1 VRSLFKLLGRKM
13 SPPVDEEESLA
24 TLLTDHMS
32 AADFGTT
39 TLTKAVTAKFGS
51 SLILRSTLTNW
62 RDGLVK
68 KPKSSSWEALIAVLH
83 ILGLDRREANRVLH
97 AAGLRSLE
105 ELLDIHSNHQ
115 QARRLFE
122 PWLASIENQSRG
134 TLQDHENALFS
145 ALRPLSS
152 EQRTLI
158 RESRAVLTAGINLY
172 RLFSA
177 FQLEFRHMLNR
188 GGVLHTLL
196 SHPDGVAMQMAALR
210 SESRTPEDTQ
220 RQHARQTLELL
231 ASWKANKPK
240 TEVQV
245 RLLDYLPPYGITIMH
260 PLEKMSPARCL
271 ARIFPFRS
279 STSEAPAIDLDSE
292 KNPEWFR
299 FFYQQFEKM
308 WEAGE
313 PYSLED

>member
-1 VRSLFKLLGRKM
+1 M
-13 SPPVDEEESLA
+13 SPPVDKEESLA

-32 AADFGTT
+32 AANFGTT
-39 TLTKAVTAKFGS
+39 ILTKAVTAKFGS
-51 SLILRSTLTNW
+51 GLILRSTLTNW

-68 KPKSSSWEALIAVLH
+68 KPKSSSWKALLAVLH
-83 ILGLDRREANRVLH
+83 ILGLDRKEANRVLQ

-105 ELLDIHSNHQ
+105 EFWDIHSSDQ
-115 QARRLFE
+115 QARRLLE

-145 ALRPLSS
+145 TLKPLSS

-158 RESRAVLTAGINLY
+158 RESRAVLTIGINLY

-188 GGVLHTLL
+188 GGVFQALL
-196 SHPDGVAMQMAALR
+196 SHPDGVVMQMAALR

-231 ASWKANKPK
+231 ALWKAELP
-240 TEVQV
+240 EADLQV
-245 RLLDYLPPYGITIMH
+245 RLFDYLPPFGITIVY
-260 PLEKMSPARCL
+260 PLEETSPARCL
-271 ARIFPFRS
+271 VRIFPFRS
-279 STSEAPAIDLDSE
+279 STSEAPATDLDSE
-292 KNPEWFR
+292 KNPEWFA
-299 FFYQQFEKM
+299 FFSQQFEKM
-308 WEAGE
+308 WKAGK
-313 PYSLED
+313 PYSLVD